1 MGRRRVVVL
10 RRAALDPDGSM
21 RRSSVAHERTR
32 TMTKDWHETELA
44 QAARNA
50 WQGSRMARLKN
61 LILTLLGVW
70 IGYFA
75 AVNMFARTLN
85 KIDVPLLGVPL
96 GVYMVIQGAMIV
108 FLVTLYLFTKN

>member
-1 MGRRRVVVL
+1 
-10 RRAALDPDGSM
+10 
-21 RRSSVAHERTR
+21 
-32 TMTKDWHETELA
+32 MTKDWHETELA

-85 KIDVPLLGVPL
+85 KIDVPLLGLPL
-96 GVYMVIQGAMIV
+96 GVYLVIQGAMIV
-108 FLVTLYLFTKN
+108 FLVTLYLFTKNRALIVANV